1 MHGIGGK
8 LRGARLQW
16 QLTLREVEERSVRL
30 AQEWGNPAYRISA
43 SWLDRVEREDRGLS
57 ATKLIVLAV
66 IYSLTAEQML
76 ALCPPAS
83 AGPVQLD
90 HVSSPN
96 ATQLLSRGPLG
107 EHAKQWLPEKLVTDP
122 PPEET
127 TLLPTE
133 DHTLPSRYR
142 RGIIGRRDRTLEPMI
157 RAGSIVLID
166 TQKRAIAGRK
176 EWTHEFDRPI
186 YFLLT
191 RTGYVTG
198 FCELDKDAE
207 WLTLVPHALSYESNR
222 RWRYK
227 KEIEVLG
234 MVAGVFMRRAA

>member
-1 MHGIGGK
+1 MSGIGSK
-8 LRGARLQW
+8 LRAARVEW
-16 QLTLREVEERSVRL
+16 QLTLREVEERSTRL

-43 SWLDRVEREDRGLS
+43 SWLDRVERENRGLS

-66 IYSLTAEQML
+66 IYNLTAEQML
-76 ALCPPAS
+76 GLCPPSSAS
-83 AGPVQLD
+83 PAQLD

-96 ATQLLSRGPLG
+96 ATLLLTQGPLE

-127 TLLPTE
+127 TLLPAENTS
-133 DHTLPSRYR
+133 LPSRFR

-166 TQKRAIAGRK
+166 THKRAIASRK

-191 RTGYVTG
+191 RTGYVSG
-198 FCELDKDAE
+198 FCELDKEAE
-207 WLTLVPHALSYESNR
+207 WLTLVPHALSYESNK

-227 KEIEVLG
+227 KEIEVIG
-234 MVAGVFMRRAA
+234 TVSGVFMRRVA